1 MSFSLTMISLITM
14 LMSNVSF
21 REMEVPMLTW
31 WWILS
36 ETTSMSPISPLSSP
50 MITTLISVR
59 QTFNIWISQVEGNR
73 TATDRVI
80 TTRIRRLMRY
90 TYLPKIAAIMVTS
103 KPRSSSIG
111 QWISLQVPAIFRL
124 HRGLIQI
131 LTLIRIWTI
140 ARAPIHRNR
149 SAGSIRTSLSMDQA
163 LSQASAIQ
171 FRRIYL
177 PVSRLIQ
184 QIWWILWLE
193 EVLYSRMLQV
203 KSVVVPRQVSEINYW
218 HPFTMMMQA
227 A

>member
-1 MSFSLTMISLITM
+1 
-14 LMSNVSF
+14 
-21 REMEVPMLTW
+21 
-31 WWILS
+31 
-36 ETTSMSPISPLSSP
+36 MSPISPLSSP
-50 MITTLISVR
+50 MITTMISVR
-59 QTFNIWISQVEGNR
+59 RTSNIWISQVEGNR

-131 LTLIRIWTI
+131 LTLIQIWTI
-140 ARAPIHRNR
+140 VRAHIHRNR

-171 FRRIYL
+171 FRRIYW

-184 QIWWILWLE
+184 QIWWTLWLE
-193 EVLYSRMLQV
+193 EVLYSRIIQV
-203 KSVVVPRQVSEINYW
+203 
-218 HPFTMMMQA
+218 
-227 A
+227 